1 MIMLLIIPAFML
13 LTLAF
18 VAFEISK

>member
-18 VAFEISK
+18 VAFEVSK